1 MLKIKNQADDSAEMY
16 IYGDIIDDDDGAWL
30 KSYDMQTGYQFP
42 ADIRTQLD
50 SLKGKD
56 LTIYINS
63 NGGSVPAGVA
73 IANMLARHDG
83 HTKAIVDGWCCSI
96 ATQIFFACEERE
108 IPSNAYLMVHKPKTC
123 ACGNADDMRKAADSL
138 DTIQAGLES
147 TYLKA
152 AKDGVTAD
160 DIREMVNNETWLTG
174 DQAAEYFILNVTD
187 AQKTAAYYGG
197 KGMTD
202 KIPTGIKPVE
212 DINISNDENE
222 IAEAKIKL
230 ALAKVKGAFIE

>member
-96 ATQIFFACEERE
+96 ATQIFFSCEERQ
-108 IPSNAYLMVHKPKTC
+108 IPSNAYLMIHKPTTC
-123 ACGNADDMRKAADSL
+123 LSGNADDLLKAAEAL
-138 DTIQAGLES
+138 DTMQAGLES

-160 DIREMVNNETWLTG
+160 DISEMVNNETWLTG
-174 DQAAEYFILNVTD
+174 DQAAEYFVLNVTD
-187 AQKTAAYYGG
+187 AQKTAAYYG

-230 ALAKVKGAFIE
+230 ALAKAKGAFIE